1 MWEDSP
7 CLLHRPGVEL
17 QVREEL
23 PELRGRAGGVDAERS
38 RDLQHE
44 LDLSV
49 DAESAAEDARGT
61 AAAGVA
67 MVDSAAAAVATW

>member
-1 MWEDSP
+1 M
-7 CLLHRPGVEL
+7 
-17 QVREEL
+17 
-23 PELRGRAGGVDAERS
+23 RGRAGGVDAERS